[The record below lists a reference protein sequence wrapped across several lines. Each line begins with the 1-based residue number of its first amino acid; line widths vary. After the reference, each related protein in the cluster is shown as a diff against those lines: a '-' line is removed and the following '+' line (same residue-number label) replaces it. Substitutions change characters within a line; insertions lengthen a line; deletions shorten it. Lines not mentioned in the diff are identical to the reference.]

1 MTTSMD
7 QRSRV
12 QRRWSKSRRS
22 KRSSKWNRKSRNMA
36 RRNYNKNRSK
46 LKNAKGIKWVVTTH

>member
-1 MTTSMD
+1 M
-7 QRSRV
+7 

-46 LKNAKGIKWVVTTH
+46 LKNAKRIKWRVTTH